1 MQKTGALLKER
12 RLGTP
17 SLLDIDSDETRR
29 AFPNQFRS
37 VLLQEPLDR
46 GGPSLM
52 WPKVNLASA
61 RYSSVELP
69 ARASFKLLRQNFG
82 S

>member
-46 GGPSLM
+46 GWSQSYVARREPS
-52 WPKVNLASA
+52 K
-61 RYSSVELP
+61 
-69 ARASFKLLRQNFG
+69 RALF
-82 S
+82 